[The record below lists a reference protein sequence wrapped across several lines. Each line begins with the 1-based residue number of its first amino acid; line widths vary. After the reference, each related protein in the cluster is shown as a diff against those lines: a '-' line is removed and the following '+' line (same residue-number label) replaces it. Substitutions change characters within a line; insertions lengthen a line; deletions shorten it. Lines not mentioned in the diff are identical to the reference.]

1 MAALAHLIAFLIG
14 AGGGIL
20 FLYVGFQGGMGS
32 DIQLGFGGL
41 MLVAGLMAL
50 GFGVEAADRAR
61 KDAPGEAQG

>member
-32 DIQLGFGGL
+32 DIQIGFGGL
-41 MLVAGLMAL
+41 MLVAGLIAL
-50 GFGVEAADRAR
+50 GLGVEAADRAR
-61 KDAPGEAQG
+61 QDGADAAKD

>member
-1 MAALAHLIAFLIG
+1 MTALAHFLAFLV
-14 AGGGIL
+14 GGIGGAL

-32 DIQLGFGGL
+32 DIQIGFGGL

-61 KDAPGEAQG
+61 KDTPSDSQD